1 MEEAVKVFFRLT
13 AYVYADEPSKRSYP
27 QIDLIP
33 RLISY
38 FPTQQEAAAEIGK
51 QQVHFENA
59 DIFCWVIAE
68 LPTGEVPEDFESVYE
83 WIYYPDGDLYCRRS
97 CLNTINSQRFPM
109 TRSLREHKFKPG
121 DIVEVFG
128 YPGNFHSQPNRIAL
142 GLVTDAPGKD
152 FHFDDYFVLISGCDP
167 DPVPVPVGSLFQARL
182 EVPAPIKEDLE
193 NLFRCYCKD
202 VAQEKWASANESC
215 YEDISRTG
223 KSMKFPFR
231 IRETDGYVQ
240 YEYDV
245 LDFESFG
252 NGYLDWKIRKQELVF
267 QSNAAIDVMTIDLI
281 GPGGKITTEKR
292 YFDITAGY
300 KALSR
305 YISSQ
310 KIS

>member
-1 MEEAVKVFFRLT
+1 
-13 AYVYADEPSKRSYP
+13 
-27 QIDLIP
+27 
-33 RLISY
+33 
-38 FPTQQEAAAEIGK
+38 
-51 QQVHFENA
+51 
-59 DIFCWVIAE
+59 
-68 LPTGEVPEDFESVYE
+68 
-83 WIYYPDGDLYCRRS
+83 
-97 CLNTINSQRFPM
+97 
-109 TRSLREHKFKPG
+109 
-121 DIVEVFG
+121 
-128 YPGNFHSQPNRIAL
+128 
-142 GLVTDAPGKD
+142 
-152 FHFDDYFVLISGCDP
+152 
-167 DPVPVPVGSLFQARL
+167 
-182 EVPAPIKEDLE
+182 
-193 NLFRCYCKD
+193 
-202 VAQEKWASANESC
+202 
-215 YEDISRTG
+215 
-223 KSMKFPFR
+223 MKFPFR